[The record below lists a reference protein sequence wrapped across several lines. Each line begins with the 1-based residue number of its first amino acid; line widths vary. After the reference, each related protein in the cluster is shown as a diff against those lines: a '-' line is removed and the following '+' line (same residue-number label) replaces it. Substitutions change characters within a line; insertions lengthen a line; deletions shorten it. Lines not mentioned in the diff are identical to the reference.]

1 MRRRLHFGRAAA
13 ALVLLLLLPPVVA
26 SATDWDWG
34 GTIDNTTQLGFS
46 TMYDEVQLSQK
57 LKVGLWVSG
66 LRPLDGGGSLELTG
80 AGSYSYS
87 DERAYIFDI
96 DLLRCVGR
104 FPGAL
109 GQRSLLQTTAG
120 RTVFRDP
127 TGLVL
132 DHTADG
138 AIVRLNYP
146 GVRLRAGAA
155 YTGLLLSPASSI
167 RISNT
172 DYMEAATDDQFFG
185 PRRAI
190 GLLDVTV
197 GGLSLFTLAQ
207 FDLRDDGDEDSIDTQ
222 YFGISGTGR
231 LGRSGYSD
239 SFMIISTGQEQ
250 VGAGETSLF
259 SFVVGSGVRFFAEQ
273 LRFSRA
279 SFRALY
285 ASPFLPLEDDIGF
298 NIYQF
303 KPINE
308 PTLGLVFTPR
318 LSNLIFTELDYS
330 LRPFAGQQRSAAD
343 SIRVGITGRGFFR
356 GYSGDIDYIDKFDPN
371 SDSLYLGTELELGVA
386 ARVFSDLGLSLRGGV
401 FVPGS
406 GDRGAFSSERA
417 PEWALRFDL
426 STGF

>member
-1 MRRRLHFGRAAA
+1 MRRRLHKGCATA
-13 ALVLLLLLPPVVA
+13 ALLLLLLPLSEL

-34 GTIDNTTQLGFS
+34 GSIDNTTQLGFS
-46 TMYDEVQLSQK
+46 AMYDEVELSQK
-57 LKVGLWVSG
+57 LKAGLWVTG
-66 LRPLDGGGSLELTG
+66 LRRLGGGGSIEMTG

-96 DLLRCVGR
+96 DLLRSVGR
-104 FPGAL
+104 FPAAL
-109 GQRSLLQTTAG
+109 GERSLLQATAG

-127 TGLVL
+127 SGLVL

-138 AIVRLNYP
+138 AIVRLSYP
-146 GVRLRAGAA
+146 GVRLRAAAA
-155 YTGLLLSPASSI
+155 YSGLLLSPSSSI

-172 DYMEAATDDQFFG
+172 DYMEASTDEQFFG

-190 GLLDVTV
+190 GLFDVNV
-197 GGLSLFTLAQ
+197 GALSLFTLAQ
-207 FDLRDDGDEDSIDTQ
+207 FDLRDDDDADSIDTQ

-239 SFMIISTGQEQ
+239 SFVIISSGQER

-259 SFVVGSGVRFFAEQ
+259 SFVLGTGVRFFAEE

-298 NIYQF
+298 NINEF

-318 LSNLIFTELDYS
+318 LSNLIFTELEYS
-330 LRPFAGQQRSAAD
+330 LRPFASGRRGPGD
-343 SIRVGITGRGFFR
+343 SLRVGISGRGFFR
-356 GYSGDIDYIDKFDPN
+356 GYSGDIDYIDKFDPD
-371 SDSLYLGTELELGVA
+371 SDSLYLGTEFELGVA

-406 GDRGAFSSERA
+406 GDSGAFASERTA
-417 PEWALRFDL
+417 EWALRFDL